1 MYLFLPPILLG
12 SIDNLETGSGGP
24 IFYEVPKVLQS
35 LGSNNPYA
43 YGEPAIEPDRGSGL
57 NLKHYIGVLWRRFFY
72 FLLPFG
78 LVSVIGLYL
87 AVIQEPSYLSEGKIL
102 LDAQTIAPDI
112 VRPVITATSLER
124 IRLIQQRVTTRDTL
138 LSIANKFGL
147 FPQLGRRSDVLVD
160 VMRKSLQM
168 KPVEVD
174 ARQGQGISTLAV
186 TIGFEYG
193 DPQTAFK
200 VANEFISLIVGEDA
214 RSRTTQATEA
224 VKILADEA
232 KEIGNKLES
241 THVQMLEVARR
252 PRDLVTDLTEQ
263 PRSELAALGALKAE
277 LVQKSAVY
285 SDSHPVV
292 IALKKKVAAMEKTV
306 MHPSQVQSSQV
317 QSSQAQS
324 QFRSTQEEMETLK
337 RQSQALENR
346 LAEVNAKLA
355 SARVSENREQQFES
369 LQVIE
374 PPSLP
379 QKSKSNRVKT
389 AGISFLG
396 ALVLGIGAA
405 FGIERL
411 DGSIRS
417 RHELAGVV
425 PFSLVVCIPYIET
438 RADITRTRLKI
449 LFAIAG
455 IALILAAWGGLAAAF
470 VLKLPLDFHRI
481 A

>member
-1 MYLFLPPILLG
+1 
-12 SIDNLETGSGGP
+12 
-24 IFYEVPKVLQS
+24 VLQS
-35 LGSNNPYA
+35 LGSNNSYA
-43 YGEPAIEPDRGSGL
+43 YSEPAIEPDHGLGL
-57 NLKHYIGVLWRRFFY
+57 NLKHYVDVLQRRFFY

-124 IRLIQQRVTTRDTL
+124 IQLIQQRVTTRDTL
-138 LSIANKFGL
+138 LSISKKFGL
-147 FPQLGRRSDVLVD
+147 FPQLRQRSEVVVD
-160 VMRKSLQM
+160 LMRKSLQM
-168 KPVEVD
+168 KPVEVE
-174 ARQGQGISTLAV
+174 ARQGRAIATLALTV
-186 TIGFEYG
+186 GFEYG
-193 DPQTAFK
+193 DPETAFR

-232 KEIGNKLES
+232 KDLGNKLES
-241 THVQMLEVARR
+241 THIQMLDVARR
-252 PRDLVTDLTEQ
+252 PRDAVPELTDQ
-263 PRSELAALGALKAE
+263 PRSELAALAALKAE

-292 IALKKKVAAMEKTV
+292 IALKKKVAAMQKTV
-306 MHPSQVQSSQV
+306 MQP
-317 QSSQAQS
+317 SQAQS
-324 QFRSTQEEMETLK
+324 QSRSTQEEMETLK

-374 PPSLP
+374 APSLP
-379 QKSKSNRVKT
+379 QKSKSTRVKIT
-389 AGISFLG
+389 GISFLG
-396 ALVLGIGAA
+396 AIVLGIGAA
-405 FGIERL
+405 FGRERL

-425 PFSLVVCIPYIET
+425 PSSLVVCIPYIET

-449 LFAIAG
+449 LLAIAA
-455 IALILAAWGGLAAAF
+455 IALILTAWGGLAAAF
-470 VLKLPLDFHRI
+470 MLKLPIDFHRL